1 MKVKITSLGVNL
13 HYPLGTKCP
22 YRALRRY
29 KVEAE
34 DGRIDVIEEWDEDP
48 IQDGEY
54 NFSKETV
61 DSIFNNPIE
70 LDEDEW

>member
-13 HYPLGTKCP
+13 HYPLGTKGP
-22 YRALRRY
+22 YHVLRRY

-48 IQDGEY
+48 IHDGEY